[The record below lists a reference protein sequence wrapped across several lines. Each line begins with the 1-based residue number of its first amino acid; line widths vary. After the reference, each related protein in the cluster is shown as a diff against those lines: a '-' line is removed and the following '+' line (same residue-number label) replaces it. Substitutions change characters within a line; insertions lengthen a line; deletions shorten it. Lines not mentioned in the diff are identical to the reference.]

1 MKFKQLLL
9 IIICSF
15 SITAVFSQQKQS
27 TVDYKKVDSY
37 FAKMQQDWDIPS
49 MSIGIVKD
57 GKLVFAKSYG
67 YLEVGKTEKPDANT
81 LYAIASNSKA
91 FTATILGMLVQE
103 KKLSWDDKVIDYLP
117 YFKLFNDPW
126 VSKEITIR
134 DLLSHRVGL
143 GTFSGDVIWYKSNL
157 AAEEI
162 VKNAQYLPKSFN
174 FRAGFGYSNVMYI
187 AAGEVIK
194 KVTGKAWSEVVKE
207 RILIPLQM
215 NRSITNPNQ
224 LPAKG
229 NFATPHG
236 RKNNINFPIAWE
248 NWEEIGALGGIIAS
262 VNDVSKWMIFNLNK
276 GINGKD
282 TLLTARTLNTIWTPH
297 NNFNVD
303 HTKKNDFNRHFSA
316 YSLGW
321 SMSDYHGNL
330 RLGHTGG
337 YDGMITAVTLVPD
350 QNLGVVVLTNGMK
363 SPITAATNY
372 ALDTFLGIKVKD
384 WSKELLQL
392 TNDNET
398 KDSRVADRIQQRI
411 LNTHPSLPIDRYVGI
426 YQSSIYGKIIIS
438 KVENSLKLDFEHSP
452 NLSAQLSH
460 WHFDVWKI
468 EWNIPHA
475 WLDFGTVKF
484 NMDNNLEIKGID
496 FDVPN
501 DDIFFEELKAV
512 KIK

>member
-1 MKFKQLLL
+1 MKINYFLLL
-9 IIICSF
+9 LFIVTTS
-15 SITAVFSQQKQS
+15 VFSQKKQS
-27 TVDYKKVDSY
+27 TFDFKKIDTY
-37 FAKMQQDWDIPS
+37 YAQMATDWDIPS

-67 YLEVGKTEKPDANT
+67 YLEIGKSEKPDANT

-91 FTATILGMLVQE
+91 FTATIIGMLVQE

-117 YFKLFNDPW
+117 YFELFDDPW

-157 AAEEI
+157 SAEEI
-162 VKNAQYLPKSFN
+162 VKGAKYLPKSFN
-174 FRAGFGYSNVMYI
+174 FRAGYGYSNLMYI

-194 KVTGKAWSEVVKE
+194 KVTGKPWSEVVRE
-207 RILIPLQM
+207 RILIPLDM
-215 NRSITNPNQ
+215 NRTVTNPNQ
-224 LPAKG
+224 LKEKG

-236 RKNNINFPIAWE
+236 RKDAINFPIAWE
-248 NWEEIGALGGIIAS
+248 NWEEIGAMGGIISS
-262 VNDVSKWMIFNLNK
+262 VNEVSKWMIFNLNK

-282 TLLTARTLNTIWTPH
+282 TLLTARTINTIWMPH
-297 NNFNVD
+297 NNFSVD
-303 HTKKNDFNRHFSA
+303 QTKKNDFNRHFSA
-316 YSLGW
+316 YGLGW
-321 SMSDYHGNL
+321 SLSDYHGNL

-372 ALDTFLGIKVKD
+372 ALDTYLGIKVKD
-384 WSKELLQL
+384 WNKELLKI
-392 TNDNET
+392 TNENEA
-398 KDSRVADRIQQRI
+398 KDSRVADRIQKRV
-411 LNTHPSLPIDRYVGI
+411 LNTQPSLPIEKYVGI
-426 YQSSIYGKIIIS
+426 YKSAIYGNIIIS
-438 KVENSLKLDFEHSP
+438 NEQNTLKLNFEHSP
-452 NLSAQLSH
+452 NLSATLSH

-468 EWNIPHA
+468 EWDTPHA
-475 WLDFGTVKF
+475 WLDFGTLKF
-484 NMDNNLEIKGID
+484 NLDNNLEILGID

-501 DDIFFEELKAV
+501 DDIFFEELKPV